1 MPLPVCKKLPSKMT
15 ENSAAFF
22 PGTYL
27 NPVYPHSFPD
37 PFVLKFRGEYFAFCT
52 GIWHDGRVFGVLRSR
67 NLVDWTEI
75 GGAMT
80 RLETDAPF
88 YWAPEVTYADG
99 KFYLYYSVGNEALME
114 IRVAVSD
121 RPDGGF
127 VDSGNKLTS
136 EDFAIDAH
144 VFTDDNGEKYFFYA
158 TDFLD
163 HSHIGTGTV
172 VDKMIDF
179 FTLEGNPRP
188 VTRARYDWQVYDP
201 NRMEKGGVRWHTVEG
216 SFILKRKNIY
226 YEMFSGGNWQNPTY
240 GVSFAVTDDIE
251 KNEEWL
257 QFSDG
262 EKILPVLRTL
272 PELVIGPGHNSV
284 VRGTNNREL
293 FCIYHRWTE
302 GGRTLAIDRM
312 DFVKTRIF
320 INGATYTPQIAPF
333 APNFTDLFDGETLNE
348 NWQSTGEWEISA
360 GEIFNTTD
368 EKSEL
373 ICRHKAESVLCEFS
387 FRAVKSIDENGGF
400 GFCLLNGE
408 AKIFEFLIFPDLK
421 KAVVFQF
428 ENGEPQKQI
437 FDLPESFKFEAIH
450 LARVEVDNFSIKFSL
465 DETIVRFENL
475 LENSPTQIAFVAEN
489 MRAAFSGFALTMGF
503 EDLFDWNDAEISR
516 RGWKKS
522 GSQSVCRVEGGE
534 LFFTSSGE
542 IISILSK
549 GEAYANFEFAVNA
562 RLVENFGADSAFGFA
577 LLNKNE
583 EIALQFFITKT
594 EENFYLTDEKNSFKF
609 PLPAGFAPENYHQF
623 RFLKLN
629 EKIYIQ
635 LEETDLGEI
644 SASATEMK
652 IALFCRNSTA
662 AFEMARLTC
671 L

>member
-1 MPLPVCKKLPSKMT
+1 MT

-22 PGTYL
+22 PETYL

-52 GIWHDGRVFGVLRSR
+52 GIRHDGKVFGVLHSR
-67 NLVDWTEI
+67 NLVDWKEI

-127 VDSGNKLTS
+127 VDSGKKLTS

-144 VFTDDNGEKYFFYA
+144 VFIDDNDERYFFYA
-158 TDFLD
+158 TDFLN

-172 VDKMIDF
+172 VDKMVDF

-201 NRMEKGGVRWHTVEG
+201 NRREKGGVRWHTVEG

-240 GVSFAVTDDIE
+240 GVSFAITDDIE

-262 EKILPVLRTL
+262 EKNLPVLRTL
-272 PELVIGPGHNSV
+272 PGLVVGPGHNSV
-284 VRGTNNREL
+284 IRGTNNREL
-293 FCIYHRWTE
+293 FCVYHRWTE

-312 DFVKTRIF
+312 DFVNTRIF

-333 APNFTDLFDGETLNE
+333 ASTFADFFDGKNLSE
-348 NWQSTGEWEISA
+348 NWQNAGEWKISG
-360 GEIFNTTD
+360 GEVFNEAA

-373 ICRHKAESVLCEFS
+373 ICRHKAESFLCEFS
-387 FRAVKSIDENGGF
+387 FRAVEANDENGGF
-400 GFCLLNGE
+400 GFCLLDGE
-408 AKIFEFLIFPDLK
+408 AKIFEFLIFPDLR

-428 ENGEPQKQI
+428 ENGERQKQI
-437 FDLPESFKFEAIH
+437 FDLPENFAAEAIH
-450 LARVEVDNFSIKFSL
+450 PARVEVDNFSVKFSL
-465 DETIVRFENL
+465 DETTVRFENL
-475 LENSPTQIAFVAEN
+475 LKSSSTQIAFVAEN
-489 MRAAFSGFALTMGF
+489 MRAAFSGFALTTGF
-503 EDLFDWNDAEISR
+503 EDLFDWDDEEIER

-522 GSQSVCRVEGGE
+522 GGESTCRVEGGE
-534 LFFTSSGE
+534 LFFTNPSE
-542 IISILSK
+542 TDSILIK

-562 RLVENFGADSAFGFA
+562 RHIENFGENFAFGFA

-583 EIALQFFITKT
+583 EILSLFSIAKI
-594 EENFYLTDEKNSFKF
+594 ENNFYLTDEKNSFNF
-609 PLPAGFAPENYHQF
+609 PLPAAFAPENYHQF
-623 RFLKLN
+623 RFLKLR
-629 EKIYIQ
+629 EKIYVQ
-635 LEETDLGEI
+635 LEETYLGEI
-644 SASATEMK
+644 SASANEMK
-652 IALFCRNSTA
+652 IALFCRNCAA
-662 AFEMARLTC
+662 AFEMARLTR

>member
-1 MPLPVCKKLPSKMT
+1 MT
-15 ENSAAFF
+15 ENSAASF

-52 GIWHDGRVFGVLRSR
+52 GIWHDGRVFGVLHSR

-144 VFTDDNGEKYFFYA
+144 VFTDDNGERYFFYA

-201 NRMEKGGVRWHTVEG
+201 NRREKGGVRWHTVEG

-240 GVSFAVTDDIE
+240 GVSFAITDDIE
-251 KNEEWL
+251 KNDEWL

-262 EKILPVLRTL
+262 EKVLPILRTL
-272 PELVIGPGHNSV
+272 PGLVVGPGHNSAI
-284 VRGTNNREL
+284 RGTNNREI

-312 DFVKTRIF
+312 DFVKARIF
-320 INGATYTPQIAPF
+320 IKGATYTPQIAPF
-333 APNFTDLFDGETLNE
+333 ASNFADFFDGEILDE
-348 NWQSTGEWEISA
+348 NWQNIGEWEISG
-360 GEIFNTTD
+360 GEIFNTTA

-373 ICRHKAESVLCEFS
+373 ICRSEAESFLCEFS
-387 FRAVKSIDENGGF
+387 FRAVESNGENGAF
-400 GFCLLNGE
+400 GFFLKSGG
-408 AKIFEFLIFPDLK
+408 AKIFEFLIFPDSR
-421 KAVVFQF
+421 KAVIFQF
-428 ENGEPQKQI
+428 ENGERQKQI
-437 FDLPESFKFEAIH
+437 FDLPENFKFEAIH
-450 LARVEVDNFSIKFSL
+450 LARVEVDNSSIKFLL
-465 DETIVRFENL
+465 DETIIRFENL
-475 LENSPTQIAFVAEN
+475 LENSPTQIALSAEN
-489 MRAAFSGFALTMGF
+489 MRAAFSGFALTEGF
-503 EDLFDWNDAEISR
+503 EDLFDWKDAELKR

-522 GSQSVCRVEGGE
+522 GSESICRVKGGK
-534 LFFTSSGE
+534 LFFTNRSE

-549 GEAYANFEFAVNA
+549 GETYANFEFAANA
-562 RLVENFGADSAFGFA
+562 RLVENFGENSAAGFA
-577 LLNKNE
+577 LLNNNE
-583 EIALQFFITKT
+583 EIISLFSIAKI
-594 EENFYLTDEKNSFKF
+594 EEKFYLTDEKNSYNFA
-609 PLPAGFAPENYHQF
+609 LPAGFAPENYHQF

-629 EKIYIQ
+629 EKIHLQ
-635 LEETDLGEI
+635 LEETNLGEI
-644 SASATEMK
+644 SVSKEEIK
-652 IALFCRNSTA
+652 IVLFCRNSAA
-662 AFEMARLTC
+662 AFEMMRLTR

>member
-1 MPLPVCKKLPSKMT
+1 MT
-15 ENSAAFF
+15 ENSAASF

-27 NPVYPHSFPD
+27 NPVYPRSFPD

-52 GIWHDGRVFGVLRSR
+52 GIRHDGKVFGVLHSR

-80 RLETDAPF
+80 RLESDAPF

-127 VDSGNKLTS
+127 TDSGNKLTS

-144 VFTDDNGEKYFFYA
+144 VFTDDDGERYLFYA

-188 VTRARYDWQVYDP
+188 VTRARYDWQIYDP
-201 NRMEKGGVRWHTVEG
+201 NRKEKGGVRWHTVEG
-216 SFILKRKNIY
+216 AFILKRKNIY

-240 GVSFAVTDDIE
+240 GVSFAITDDIE
-251 KNEEWL
+251 KNQEWR

-262 EKILPVLRTL
+262 EKILPILRTL
-272 PELVIGPGHNSV
+272 PDLVVGPGHNSV

-293 FCIYHRWTE
+293 FCVYHRWTE

-312 DFVKTRIF
+312 DFAEKRIF
-320 INGATYTPQIAPF
+320 IKGATYTPQIAPF
-333 APNFTDLFDGETLNE
+333 APTFVEFFDGENLSE
-348 NWQSTGEWEISA
+348 NWQSVGEWEIS
-360 GEIFNTTD
+360 GNEIFNATN

-373 ICRHKAESVLCEFS
+373 ICRSEAKSFLCEFS
-387 FRAVKSIDENGGF
+387 LRAAGANDENGAF
-400 GFCLLNGE
+400 GFYLLNGE
-408 AKIFEFLIFPDLK
+408 EKTFEFLIFPNLRQA
-421 KAVVFQF
+421 AVLWF
-428 ENGEPQKQI
+428 ENGEFQKQI
-437 FDLPESFKFEAIH
+437 FALPKNFPAQAFH
-450 LARVEVDNFSIKFSL
+450 LLRVEVDGFGIKIAL
-465 DETIVRFENL
+465 DETVIRFEKL
-475 LENSPTQIAFVAEN
+475 SETSSTQIALVAEN
-489 MRAAFSGFALTMGF
+489 MRAAFSGFALTAGF
-503 EDLFDWNDAEISR
+503 EDLFDWKNTEIGR

-522 GSQSVCRVEGGE
+522 GGESVCRVEGGE
-534 LFFTSSGE
+534 LFFTNRSKTD
-542 IISILSK
+542 SILSK
-549 GEAYANFEFAVNA
+549 GAAYANFEFAVNA
-562 RLVENFGADSAFGFA
+562 RLVENFGADAFGFA
-577 LLNKNE
+577 LLNQNE
-583 EIALQFFITKT
+583 EIVSIFSISKI
-594 EENFYLTDEKNSFKF
+594 ENNFYLTDEKNSLKF

-623 RFLKLN
+623 RFLKLGD
-629 EKIYIQ
+629 KIYIQ

-644 SASATEMK
+644 SASTDKMK
-652 IALFCRNSTA
+652 VALFCRNSAA
-662 AFEMARLTC
+662 AFEMARLTR